1 MLAVIAANTA
11 GAAAAAAGL
20 KATTRSRAFAAM
32 AATAATRADCFV
44 HAWRDRKW
52 LTQAEYPSAP
62 SSLDEMYE
70 THLAIQQHPLVAS
83 EFGGHAGYKLGAI
96 GAEGEPCL
104 YAPLF
109 NSYMVAAP
117 GDGLS
122 AASINLWQ
130 LEPEIGFVMGS
141 DLPAR
146 ADGAPHTAATAAAAV
161 SKVVLCIELCGK
173 RRTPDADVKGLGSYA
188 DTLSSGG
195 VVMGPSLAIAGVSLD
210 QMRCATELIVNGQRV
225 AQGSGAEAP
234 LGGPA
239 EALAWLANHL
249 NGRGLTLAK
258 GHFVATGQ
266 TCNTKSCQPGDC
278 VVATFEGL
286 GRVEMVVAP

>member
-1 MLAVIAANTA
+1 MLAAVIAANTA
-11 GAAAAAAGL
+11 LAAGL

-130 LEPEIGFVMGS
+130 LEPEIGFVMGA

-146 ADGAPHTAATAAAAV
+146 ADGAPHTAAAAAAAV

-173 RRTPDADVKGLGSYA
+173 RVRSQPTSALALALPPQPQQRPQLQHLPRFRLLARPSSPFQTLMSLSHSQLDLSLTFTPSKSPAHPPPPAPSPPPPPLPAHARGGRKGPRLVCGHA
-188 DTLSSGG
+188 QLRRGRHG
-195 VVMGPSLAIAGVSLD
+195 SLARHGGD
-210 QMRCATELIVNGQRV
+210 V
-225 AQGSGAEAP
+225 ARPGS
-234 LGGPA
+234 
-239 EALAWLANHL
+239 WLN
-249 NGRGLTLAK
+249 
-258 GHFVATGQ
+258 
-266 TCNTKSCQPGDC
+266 
-278 VVATFEGL
+278 
-286 GRVEMVVAP
+286 

>member
-1 MLAVIAANTA
+1 MLAIAANTA
-11 GAAAAAAGL
+11 AVAAGGL
-20 KATTRSRAFAAM
+20 KATARSRALAAM
-32 AATAATRADCFV
+32 AATSATRADCFV

-52 LTQAEYPSAP
+52 LTQEEYPSAP
-62 SSLDEMYE
+62 SSLEEMYE

-130 LEPEIGFVMGS
+130 LEPEIGFVMGA
-141 DLPAR
+141 DLPVR
-146 ADGAPHTAATAAAAV
+146 ADGAPHTAAAAAAAV

-173 RRTPDADVKGLGSYA
+173 RRTPEADVKGLGSYA

-195 VVMGPSLAIAGVSLD
+195 VVMGPSLAAAGISLD
-210 QMRCATELIVNGQRV
+210 QMRCATELLVNGERV

>member
-1 MLAVIAANTA
+1 MLGVWLIEDLSREKEVGSLVVCYTPRSNLLEPRRRMLVVIAANTA
-11 GAAAAAAGL
+11 VAAAAAAGL

-130 LEPEIGFVMGS
+130 LEPEIGFVMGA

-146 ADGAPHTAATAAAAV
+146 ADGAPHTAAAAAAAV

-173 RRTPDADVKGLGSYA
+173 RVRSQPTS
-188 DTLSSGG
+188 
-195 VVMGPSLAIAGVSLD
+195 
-210 QMRCATELIVNGQRV
+210 
-225 AQGSGAEAP
+225 
-234 LGGPA
+234 
-239 EALAWLANHL
+239 ALALALPQQPQQRPQPQHAPISGPWPSPHHHSKPYRM
-249 NGRGLTLAK
+249 GRNRA
-258 GHFVATGQ
+258 
-266 TCNTKSCQPGDC
+266 
-278 VVATFEGL
+278 
-286 GRVEMVVAP
+286 